1 MLPLS
6 PAPDRRR
13 FAKQIGLTALFN
25 TGIAIVLTFFWGR
38 TSLGNYLVLS
48 QATGL
53 CICLF
58 CQAGLRLLRRQ
69 TLVRLLTMFTVA
81 IVAGT
86 GLGGVLGGWLTGLPL
101 LDMFNDR
108 AAVFR
113 SLLLSLLFSSLII
126 AFFLSRRT
134 LDATRLLVQ
143 QERLQ
148 RLASE
153 KLAAQAQLAL
163 LQAQIEPHFL
173 FNTLANIL
181 SLLETDLASARAMLT
196 DLTLFLRAS
205 LEETRAPW
213 TTLGGELGLVNAYL
227 NIQKI
232 RMGPRLQ
239 VRCEVD
245 DRLRQIPF
253 APMLLQPLVE
263 NAVLHGLDPLVEGG
277 SILISAELAGET
289 LRVRVMDTGQGFGDH
304 PAIGLGIT
312 NVRERLNAL
321 YGPAGRLLLAEHHP
335 QGLEA
340 VIEVPCAPGT

>member
-6 PAPDRRR
+6 PATDRRR
-13 FAKQIGLTALFN
+13 FVKALVLTSLFN

-38 TSLGNYLVLS
+38 TSLGNHLVIS
-48 QATGL
+48 QAIGL

-58 CQAGLRLLRRQ
+58 CQAGLRLLRQQ
-69 TLVRLLTMFTVA
+69 TLVRLLTMFTLA

-86 GLGGVLGGWLTGLPL
+86 GLGSVLGGWLTGLPL
-101 LDMFNDR
+101 IDMFSDR
-108 AAVFR
+108 ATAFR

-126 AFFLSRRT
+126 AFFLSCRI

-181 SLLETDLASARAMLT
+181 SLMETDLASARAMLT
-196 DLTLFLRAS
+196 DLTHFLRAS

-213 TTLGGELGLVNAYL
+213 TTLGGEMALVTAYL

-232 RMGPRLQ
+232 RMGPRLHVQ
-239 VRCEVD
+239 CEVD
-245 DRLRQIPF
+245 DCLRQIPF

-263 NAVLHGLDPLVEGG
+263 NAVLHGLDPRVEGG
-277 SILISAELAGET
+277 SIRISAELAGEI
-289 LRVRVMDTGQGFGDH
+289 LRVRVIDTGQGFGDH
-304 PAIGLGIT
+304 PAIGLGMA

-321 YGPAGRLLLAEHHP
+321 YGPAGGLLLAENPP
-335 QGLEA
+335 QGVEA

>member
-13 FAKQIGLTALFN
+13 FAKAIGLTALFN

-38 TSLGNYLVLS
+38 TSLGNYLILS

-69 TLVRLLTMFTVA
+69 TLVRLLPMFTLA

-86 GLGGVLGGWLTGLPL
+86 VLGSLLGGWLTGLPL
-101 LDMFNDR
+101 IDYFSDR
-108 AAVFR
+108 SAAFR

-126 AFFLSRRT
+126 AFFFSRRT
-134 LDATRLLVQ
+134 LDATRRLVQ

-181 SLLETDLASARAMLT
+181 GLLETDLASARAMLA

-205 LEETRAPW
+205 MEETRAPW
-213 TTLGGELGLVNAYL
+213 TTLGGELAVVTAYL

-245 DRLRQIPF
+245 DHLKPLPF

-263 NAVLHGLDPLVEGG
+263 KSVLHGLDPRVEGG
-277 SILISAELAGET
+277 SIRINAELAGEI
-289 LRVRVMDTGQGFGDH
+289 LRVRVIDTGQGFGDH
-304 PAIGLGIT
+304 PAIGLGMA

-335 QGLEA
+335 QGVEA
-340 VIEVPCAPGT
+340 VIEVPCGPGT